1 MQMKRNIFD
10 DDDDNQALFDKK
22 IIKRQKIAIDIVNYI
37 IFSENMIRFDNVMFD
52 NFLKLSRIMIVV
64 VVVSTS
70 FVNSRVQRLKEKI
83 REIKINTKQLII
95 QRNQIL
101 KMFRDIFNFKNTR
114 FDVEIREKQNYN
126 IM

>member
-1 MQMKRNIFD
+1 
-10 DDDDNQALFDKK
+10 
-22 IIKRQKIAIDIVNYI
+22 
-37 IFSENMIRFDNVMFD
+37 MIRFDNVMFD